1 MALSL
6 IIMPAHSII
15 IGTGSCVP
23 QKVVTNKDLEGR
35 VDTTD
40 EWIRTRTGIIQRH
53 ISNDRETNSYLATQ
67 SARKA
72 LDMAGV
78 RPQDLDL
85 IIVGTMTPDM
95 PVPSV
100 ACLVQNEL
108 GAKRAGAFDLY
119 AACSS
124 FIYALSV
131 ADKYIRS
138 DSGMK
143 ILVIG
148 SEVLS
153 RVINWEDR
161 NTCVLFGD
169 GAGAVVIAG
178 TGEDRGILSTHLHAD
193 GSLGELLII
202 RGLGTAFPVSHE
214 NLEKGWQ
221 YIQMQGRD
229 VFKYA
234 VKAMES
240 AAWEALNANGWNGD
254 DVDLFFSHQA
264 NIRIIDLLGER
275 LGIPKEK
282 IFINIHK
289 YGNTSAASIPIALD
303 EANRTGMLTPGLRVL
318 MVAFGGG
325 FTWGS
330 GAMCW

>member
-1 MALSL
+1 
-6 IIMPAHSII
+6 MPIRSII

-23 QKVVTNKDLEGR
+23 QRVVNNKDLESQ

-40 EWIRTRTGIIQRH
+40 EWIRTRTGILQRH
-53 ISNDRETNSYLATQ
+53 ISNDQETNSYLAIQ

-72 LDMAGV
+72 LDMAVV

-95 PVPSV
+95 LMPSV

-108 GAKRAGAFDLY
+108 GAKKAGAFDLY
-119 AACSS
+119 AACTS
-124 FIYALSV
+124 FIYGLSV
-131 ADKYIRS
+131 ADKFIQNNS
-138 DSGMK
+138 SMK

-153 RVINWEDR
+153 RVTNWEDR

-169 GAGAVVIAG
+169 GAGAAVITG
-178 TGEDRGILSTHLHAD
+178 TRKDRGILSTHLYAD
-193 GSLGELLII
+193 GSLGELLILK
-202 RGLGTAFPVSHE
+202 GLGTAFPVSHE

-221 YIQMQGRD
+221 YIHMQGRE
-229 VFKYA
+229 VFKHA

-240 AAWEALNANGWNGD
+240 VAWEALEANGWTGD
-254 DVDLFFSHQA
+254 DVDLLFSHQA
-264 NIRIIDLLGER
+264 NIRIIDFLGER

-303 EANRTGMLTPGLRVL
+303 EANRRGMLVPGSHIL

-330 GAMCW
+330 VAMCW

>member
-1 MALSL
+1 
-6 IIMPAHSII
+6 MPIRSII
-15 IGTGSCVP
+15 IGTGSYVP
-23 QKVVTNKDLEGR
+23 QRVVTNKDLESR

-53 ISNDRETNSYLATQ
+53 ISNDQETNSYLATR
-67 SARKA
+67 SAKQA
-72 LDMAGV
+72 LDVAGV
-78 RPQDLDL
+78 LPQDLDL

-95 PVPSV
+95 PMPSV

-108 GAKRAGAFDLY
+108 GAKKAGAFDLY
-119 AACSS
+119 AACTS
-124 FIYALSV
+124 FLYALSV
-131 ADKYIRS
+131 ADKFIRS
-138 DSGMK
+138 NHSMK

-153 RVINWEDR
+153 RVTNWEDR

-169 GAGAVVIAG
+169 GAGAAVLTG
-178 TGEDRGILSTHLHAD
+178 TRGDRGILSTHLHAD
-193 GSLGELLII
+193 GSLGELLILK
-202 RGLGTAFPVSHE
+202 GLGTAFPVSHE

-221 YIQMQGRD
+221 YIQMQGRE
-229 VFKYA
+229 VFKHA

-240 AAWEALNANGWNGD
+240 VAWDALEANGWNGD
-254 DVDLFFSHQA
+254 DVDLLFSHQA
-264 NIRIIDLLGER
+264 NTRIINFLGER
-275 LGIPKEK
+275 LGLPKEK

-303 EANRTGMLTPGLRVL
+303 EANRTGLLTPGLRIL

-330 GAMCW
+330 VAMCW

>member
-1 MALSL
+1 
-6 IIMPAHSII
+6 MPIRSII
-15 IGTGSCVP
+15 IGTGSHVP
-23 QKVVTNKDLEGR
+23 QRVVTNKDMESR

-53 ISNDRETNSYLATQ
+53 ISNDQETNSYLATQ
-67 SARKA
+67 AARKA

-78 RPQDLDL
+78 CPQDLNL

-95 PVPSV
+95 PMPSV

-108 GAKRAGAFDLY
+108 GAKKAGAFDLY
-119 AACSS
+119 AACTS
-124 FIYALSV
+124 FLYALSV
-131 ADKYIRS
+131 ADKFIRS
-138 DSGMK
+138 SSRMK

-153 RVINWEDR
+153 RVTNWEDR

-169 GAGAVVIAG
+169 GAGAAVLTG
-178 TGEDRGILSTHLHAD
+178 TREDRGIFSTHLHSD

-202 RGLGTAFPVSHE
+202 KGLGTAFPVSHE

-221 YIQMQGRD
+221 YIQMQGRE
-229 VFKYA
+229 VFKHA

-240 AAWEALNANGWNGD
+240 VAWEALEANGWTGD
-254 DVDLFFSHQA
+254 DVDFLFSHQA
-264 NIRIIDLLGER
+264 NTRIINFLGER
-275 LGIPKEK
+275 LGLPKEK

-303 EANRTGMLTPGLRVL
+303 EANRTGLLTPGLRIL

-330 GAMCW
+330 VAMCW

>member
-1 MALSL
+1 
-6 IIMPAHSII
+6 
-15 IGTGSCVP
+15 
-23 QKVVTNKDLEGR
+23 
-35 VDTTD
+35 
-40 EWIRTRTGIIQRH
+40 
-53 ISNDRETNSYLATQ
+53 
-67 SARKA
+67 
-72 LDMAGV
+72 
-78 RPQDLDL
+78 
-85 IIVGTMTPDM
+85 MTPDM
-95 PVPSV
+95 PMPSV

-108 GAKRAGAFDLY
+108 GAKKAGAFDLY
-119 AACSS
+119 AACTS

-131 ADKYIRS
+131 ADKFIRS
-138 DSGMK
+138 NSRMK

-153 RVINWEDR
+153 RVTNWEDR

-169 GAGAVVIAG
+169 GAGAAVITG
-178 TGEDRGILSTHLHAD
+178 TRENRGILSTHLHSD
-193 GSLGELLII
+193 GSLGELLILK
-202 RGLGTAFPVSHE
+202 GLGTAFPVSHE

-221 YIQMQGRD
+221 YIQMQGRE
-229 VFKYA
+229 VFKHA

-240 AAWEALNANGWNGD
+240 VAWDALEANGWTGD
-254 DVDLFFSHQA
+254 DVDLLFSHQA
-264 NIRIIDLLGER
+264 NIRIIDFLGER
-275 LGIPKEK
+275 LGIPGEK

-303 EANRTGMLTPGLRVL
+303 EANRTGMLTPGLRIL

>member
-1 MALSL
+1 MR
-6 IIMPAHSII
+6 SII
-15 IGTGSCVP
+15 IGTGSYVP
-23 QKVVTNKDLEGR
+23 QRVVTNKDLESL

-40 EWIRTRTGIIQRH
+40 EWIRTRTGILQRH
-53 ISNDRETNSYLATQ
+53 ISNDQETNSYLATQ

-78 RPQDLDL
+78 RPQDLDF

-95 PVPSV
+95 PMPSV

-108 GAKRAGAFDLY
+108 GAKKAGAFDLY
-119 AACSS
+119 AACTS
-124 FIYALSV
+124 FLYALSV
-131 ADKYIRS
+131 ADKFIRVNPS
-138 DSGMK
+138 MK

-153 RVINWEDR
+153 RVTNWEDR

-169 GAGAVVIAG
+169 GAGAAVITG
-178 TGEDRGILSTHLHAD
+178 TREDRGILSTHLHAD
-193 GSLGELLII
+193 GSLGELLILK
-202 RGLGTAFPVSHE
+202 GLGTAFPVSHE

-221 YIQMQGRD
+221 YIQMQGKE
-229 VFKYA
+229 VFKHA

-240 AAWEALNANGWNGD
+240 AAWEAIEANGWNGD
-254 DVDLFFSHQA
+254 DVDLLFSHQA
-264 NIRIIDLLGER
+264 NIRIINFLGER

-289 YGNTSAASIPIALD
+289 YGNTSAASIPIGLD
-303 EANRTGMLTPGLRVL
+303 EANRTGLLTPGLRIL

-330 GAMCW
+330 VAMCW

>member
-1 MALSL
+1 
-6 IIMPAHSII
+6 MPIRSII
-15 IGTGSCVP
+15 IGTGSHVP
-23 QKVVTNKDLEGR
+23 QRVVTNKDLESR

-53 ISNDRETNSYLATQ
+53 ISNDQETNSYLATQ

-85 IIVGTMTPDM
+85 IIVGTMSPDM
-95 PVPSV
+95 PMPSV

-108 GAKRAGAFDLY
+108 GAKKAGAFDLY
-119 AACSS
+119 AACTS
-124 FIYALSV
+124 FLYALSV
-131 ADKYIRS
+131 ADKFIRGNS
-138 DSGMK
+138 SRMK

-153 RVINWEDR
+153 RVTNWEDR

-169 GAGAVVIAG
+169 GAGAAVITG
-178 TGEDRGILSTHLHAD
+178 TREDRGILSTHLHSD

-221 YIQMQGRD
+221 YIQMQGRE
-229 VFKYA
+229 VFKHA

-240 AAWEALNANGWNGD
+240 AAWEALETNGWNGD
-254 DVDLFFSHQA
+254 DVDLLFSHQA
-264 NIRIIDLLGER
+264 NIRIINFLGEK
-275 LGIPKEK
+275 LGLPKEK

-303 EANRTGMLTPGLRVL
+303 EANRTGLLTPGLRIL

-330 GAMCW
+330 VAMCW

>member
-1 MALSL
+1 
-6 IIMPAHSII
+6 MPIRSII
-15 IGTGSCVP
+15 IGTGSHAP
-23 QKVVTNKDLEGR
+23 QRVVTNKDLESR

-53 ISNDRETNSYLATQ
+53 ISNDQETNSYLATQ
-67 SARKA
+67 SAKKA

-78 RPQDLDL
+78 RPQNLDL

-95 PVPSV
+95 PMPSV
-100 ACLVQNEL
+100 ACLVQNAL
-108 GAKRAGAFDLY
+108 GAKKAGAFDLY
-119 AACSS
+119 AACTS
-124 FIYALSV
+124 FLYALSV
-131 ADKYIRS
+131 ADKFIRS
-138 DSGMK
+138 NHSMK

-153 RVINWEDR
+153 RVTNWEDR

-169 GAGAVVIAG
+169 GAGAAVLTG
-178 TGEDRGILSTHLHAD
+178 TRGDRGILSTHLHAD
-193 GSLGELLII
+193 GSLGELLILK
-202 RGLGTAFPVSHE
+202 GLGTAFPVSHE

-221 YIQMQGRD
+221 YIQMQGRE
-229 VFKYA
+229 VFKHA

-240 AAWEALNANGWNGD
+240 VAWDALEANGWNGD
-254 DVDLFFSHQA
+254 DVDLLFSHQA
-264 NIRIIDLLGER
+264 NTRIINFLGER
-275 LGIPKEK
+275 LGLPKEK

-303 EANRTGMLTPGLRVL
+303 EANRTGLLTPGLRIL

-330 GAMCW
+330 VAMRW

>member
-1 MALSL
+1 MS
-6 IIMPAHSII
+6 IRSII
-15 IGTGSCVP
+15 IGTGSYVP
-23 QKVVTNKDLEGR
+23 QRVVTNKDLESL

-40 EWIRTRTGIIQRH
+40 EWIRTRTGILQRH
-53 ISNDRETNSYLATQ
+53 ISNDQETNSYLATQ

-78 RPQDLDL
+78 RPQDLDF

-95 PVPSV
+95 PMPSV

-108 GAKRAGAFDLY
+108 GAKKAGAFDLY
-119 AACSS
+119 AACTS
-124 FIYALSV
+124 FLYALSV
-131 ADKYIRS
+131 ADKFIRVNPS
-138 DSGMK
+138 MK

-153 RVINWEDR
+153 RVTNWEDR

-169 GAGAVVIAG
+169 GAGAAVITG
-178 TGEDRGILSTHLHAD
+178 TREDRGILSTHLHAD
-193 GSLGELLII
+193 GSLGELLILK
-202 RGLGTAFPVSHE
+202 GLGTAFPVSHE

-221 YIQMQGRD
+221 YIQMQGKE
-229 VFKYA
+229 VFKHA

-240 AAWEALNANGWNGD
+240 AAWEAIEANGWNGD
-254 DVDLFFSHQA
+254 DVDLLFSHQA
-264 NIRIIDLLGER
+264 NIRIINFLGER

-289 YGNTSAASIPIALD
+289 YGNTSAASIPIGLD
-303 EANRTGMLTPGLRVL
+303 EANRTGLLTPGLRIL

-330 GAMCW
+330 VAMCW

>member
-1 MALSL
+1 
-6 IIMPAHSII
+6 MPIRSII
-15 IGTGSCVP
+15 IGTGSHAP
-23 QKVVTNKDLEGR
+23 QKVVTNKDLESR

-40 EWIRTRTGIIQRH
+40 EWIRTRTGIIERH
-53 ISNDRETNSYLATQ
+53 ISNDQETNSFLATQ
-67 SARKA
+67 AARKA

-95 PVPSV
+95 PMPSV

-108 GAKRAGAFDLY
+108 GAKKAGAFDLY
-119 AACSS
+119 AACTS

-131 ADKYIRS
+131 ADKFIRS
-138 DSGMK
+138 NSRMK

-153 RVINWEDR
+153 RVTNWEDR

-169 GAGAVVIAG
+169 GAGAAILTG
-178 TGEDRGILSTHLHAD
+178 TREDRGILSTHLHSD

-202 RGLGTAFPVSHE
+202 KGLGTAFPVSHE

-221 YIQMQGRD
+221 YIQMQGKE
-229 VFKYA
+229 VFKHA

-240 AAWEALNANGWNGD
+240 AAWEALETNGWTGD
-254 DVDLFFSHQA
+254 DVDLLFSHQA
-264 NIRIIDLLGER
+264 NIRIINFLGER
-275 LGIPKEK
+275 LGLPREK

-289 YGNTSAASIPIALD
+289 YGNTSAASIPIGLD
-303 EANRTGMLTPGLRVL
+303 EANRTGLLTPGLRIL

-330 GAMCW
+330 VAMCW

>member
-1 MALSL
+1 
-6 IIMPAHSII
+6 MPIRSII
-15 IGTGSCVP
+15 IGTGSYVP
-23 QKVVTNKDLEGR
+23 QRVVTNKDLESL

-40 EWIRTRTGIIQRH
+40 EWIRTRTGILQRH
-53 ISNDRETNSYLATQ
+53 ISNDQETNSYLATQ

-78 RPQDLDL
+78 RPQDLDF

-95 PVPSV
+95 PMPSV

-108 GAKRAGAFDLY
+108 GAKKAGAFDLY
-119 AACSS
+119 AACTS
-124 FIYALSV
+124 FLYALSV
-131 ADKYIRS
+131 ADKFIRVNPS
-138 DSGMK
+138 MK

-153 RVINWEDR
+153 RVTNWEDR

-169 GAGAVVIAG
+169 GAGAAVITG
-178 TGEDRGILSTHLHAD
+178 TREDRGILSTHLHAD
-193 GSLGELLII
+193 GSLGELLILK
-202 RGLGTAFPVSHE
+202 GLGTAFPVSHE

-221 YIQMQGRD
+221 YIQMQGKE
-229 VFKYA
+229 VFKHA

-240 AAWEALNANGWNGD
+240 AAWEAIEANGWNGD
-254 DVDLFFSHQA
+254 DVDLLFSHQA
-264 NIRIIDLLGER
+264 NIRIINFLGER

-289 YGNTSAASIPIALD
+289 YGNTSAASIPIGLD
-303 EANRTGMLTPGLRVL
+303 EANRTGLLTPGLRIL

-330 GAMCW
+330 VAMCW

>member
-1 MALSL
+1 
-6 IIMPAHSII
+6 MPIRSII
-15 IGTGSCVP
+15 IGTGSHVP
-23 QKVVTNKDLEGR
+23 QRVVTNKDLESR

-53 ISNDRETNSYLATQ
+53 ISNDLETNSYLATQ

-95 PVPSV
+95 PMPSV

-108 GAKRAGAFDLY
+108 GAKKAGAFDLY
-119 AACSS
+119 AACTS
-124 FIYALSV
+124 FLYALSV
-131 ADKYIRS
+131 ADKFIRGN
-138 DSGMK
+138 SGMK

-153 RVINWEDR
+153 RVTNWEDR

-169 GAGAVVIAG
+169 GAGAAVITG
-178 TGEDRGILSTHLHAD
+178 TREDRGILSTHLHSD
-193 GSLGELLII
+193 GSLGELLIL
-202 RGLGTAFPVSHE
+202 RGLGTAFPVSHK

-221 YIQMQGRD
+221 YIQMQGRE
-229 VFKYA
+229 VFKHA

-240 AAWEALNANGWNGD
+240 VAWDALEANGWTGD
-254 DVDLFFSHQA
+254 DVDLLFSHQA
-264 NIRIIDLLGER
+264 NIRIINFLGER
-275 LGIPKEK
+275 LGLPKEK

-303 EANRTGMLTPGLRVL
+303 EANRRGLLTPGLRVL

-330 GAMCW
+330 VAMCW

>member
-1 MALSL
+1 MR
-6 IIMPAHSII
+6 SII
-15 IGTGSCVP
+15 IGTGSHAP
-23 QKVVTNKDLEGR
+23 QRVVTNKDLESS

-40 EWIRTRTGIIQRH
+40 EWIRTRTGIVQRH
-53 ISNDRETNSYLATQ
+53 ISNDQETNSYLATQ
-67 SARKA
+67 AAKKA

-95 PVPSV
+95 PMPSV

-108 GAKRAGAFDLY
+108 GAKKAGAFDLY
-119 AACSS
+119 AACTS
-124 FIYALSV
+124 FLYALSV
-131 ADKYIRS
+131 ADKFIRS
-138 DSGMK
+138 NSRMK

-153 RVINWEDR
+153 RVTNWEDR

-169 GAGAVVIAG
+169 GAGAAVLTG
-178 TGEDRGILSTHLHAD
+178 TREDRGILSTHLHSD
-193 GSLGELLII
+193 GSLGELLILK
-202 RGLGTAFPVSHE
+202 GLGTAFPVSHE

-221 YIQMQGRD
+221 YIQMQGRE
-229 VFKYA
+229 VFKHA

-240 AAWEALNANGWNGD
+240 AAWEALEANGWNGD
-254 DVDLFFSHQA
+254 DVDLLFSHQA
-264 NIRIIDLLGER
+264 NIRIINFLGER
-275 LGIPKEK
+275 LGLPKEK

-303 EANRTGMLTPGLRVL
+303 EANRRGLLTPGLRVL

-330 GAMCW
+330 VAMCW